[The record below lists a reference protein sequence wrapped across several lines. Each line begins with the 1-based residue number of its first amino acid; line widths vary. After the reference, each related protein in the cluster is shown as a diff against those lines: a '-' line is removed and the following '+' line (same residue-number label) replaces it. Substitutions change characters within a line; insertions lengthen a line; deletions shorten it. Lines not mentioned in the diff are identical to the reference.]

1 MANQISAH
9 QAEEDERNEKI
20 LIYVPKQLAL
30 LLKIQ
35 VSYLTYR
42 LMPTLF

>member
-20 LIYVPKQLAL
+20 LIYVNGVIVPKRM
-30 LLKIQ
+30 
-35 VSYLTYR
+35 R
-42 LMPTLF
+42 L